1 MSFFGIGP
9 LEILVILVVAF
20 IFLGPD
26 RMTDAARFL
35 AKAVREGRNLAS
47 SIPRVVVEDDDVKVV
62 QDGRS
67 TSLTKQES
75 DGEQADERQTG
86 TGADESDDSD
96 TGARNGA
103 APSSQTESTESDAP
117 ASATDDSGPVPFS
130 RRRSPAPPPPAPPP
144 TASSDRD
151 DGQQR

>member
-62 QDGRS
+62 QDGKA

-75 DGEQADERQTG
+75 DGA
-86 TGADESDDSD
+86 SDDSE
-96 TGARNGA
+96 TIARNGA
-103 APSSQTESTESDAP
+103 ATNSPADSGES
-117 ASATDDSGPVPFS
+117 ASAEADDGGPVPFS
-130 RRRSPAPPPPAPPP
+130 RRRSPAPPPAAP
-144 TASSDRD
+144 SDRN
-151 DGQQR
+151 DGR

>member
-62 QDGRS
+62 HEGRS
-67 TSLTKQES
+67 TSLTNQES
-75 DGEQADERQTG
+75 DGAAADTNTDDDGRAD
-86 TGADESDDSD
+86 GAV
-96 TGARNGA
+96 
-103 APSSQTESTESDAP
+103 SSTRTESDE
-117 ASATDDSGPVPFS
+117 SRQSQQTATDDGGPVPFS
-130 RRRSPAPPPPAPPP
+130 RRRSPAPPPPAP
-144 TASSDRD
+144 SDRN
-151 DGQQR
+151 DGQ

>member
-62 QDGRS
+62 HEGRS
-67 TSLTKQES
+67 TSLTNQES
-75 DGEQADERQTG
+75 DGAAADTNTDDDGRAD
-86 TGADESDDSD
+86 GAVSDSRSESDESSENADD
-96 TGARNGA
+96 G
-103 APSSQTESTESDAP
+103 
-117 ASATDDSGPVPFS
+117 GPVPFS
-130 RRRSPAPPPPAPPP
+130 RRRSPAPPPPAP
-144 TASSDRD
+144 SDRN
-151 DGQQR
+151 DGQ